1 MTTLRALVLATTVI
15 LALEPG
21 AGRTPVAA
29 AVVPSGFDERIRLD
43 WEAGTTRSGK
53 PVMRGYVLND
63 YAQPANN
70 VRLLV
75 ETFDGSGQVVAHT
88 VGFVFGLVQGNS
100 RTYFEVPLKA
110 PGGSYRVTVTALDWR
125 AGGGGG
131 GM

>member
-1 MTTLRALVLATTVI
+1 MKTLGALVLAMTVI

-21 AGRTPVAA
+21 GGCAPVAA
-29 AVVPSGFDERIRLD
+29 AIVPSGFDERIRLD

-53 PVMRGYVLND
+53 PLIRGYVLND

-70 VRLLV
+70 VLLLV
-75 ETFDGSGQVVAHT
+75 ETLDGSGQVVART

-100 RTYFEVPLKA
+100 RAYFEVPLKA
-110 PGGSYRVTVTALDWR
+110 AGASYRVTVTALDWR